1 MKLLVRT
8 RFKKHYLLIIGGFV
22 YICMCACMFL
32 MNSSNMGKKKMYF
45 DVQRLAVI
53 YIWKKL
59 NHFDAI
65 TNIIADLVCSDA
77 EFLCFFNTLEQFA
90 YAT

>member
-1 MKLLVRT
+1 
-8 RFKKHYLLIIGGFV
+8 
-22 YICMCACMFL
+22 
-32 MNSSNMGKKKMYF
+32 MGKKKMYF

-90 YAT
+90 YATWQQIMLCHMVASSMVNCYGNHL